1 MTQRI
6 KWPGNFGVDFLLS
19 KQLHFYT
26 FNGRDRAAKMTVVP
40 DVEGGLFWKPD
51 EKLSAEIEGKNIN
64 DNIFYFQSNG
74 LDKNSEEYRKFYRDI
89 GYSLLGYW
97 NIFYCKAN
105 NPIYKNYRKI

>member
-1 MTQRI
+1 MKKIERKEITDLDFI
-6 KWPGNFGVDFLLS
+6 KIMKKENHHNHEIIQD
-19 KQLHFYT
+19 
-26 FNGRDRAAKMTVVP
+26 N
-40 DVEGGLFWKPD
+40 EGGLFWKPD